1 MLGHSLGGTERTFK
15 SFDNDAA
22 ILEVNVIQPQVAD
35 FGGSHAV
42 LVRHNDHRPFPSALG
57 FCCPEHREDFC
68 WFEVGHRRSRLLAG
82 FWGCWHLV
90 FPKMQQY
97 VQTLSSGWVAN
108 SFICDTAKS
117 GNATQWL

>member
-42 LVRHNDHRPFPSALG
+42 LVRHNDHRPFPSTFG
-57 FCCPEHREDFC
+57 FCHPEHRKDFC
-68 WFEVGHRRSRLLAG
+68 WFKMGHCGSGLPGG
-82 FWGCWHLV
+82 FWSCWHLV
-90 FPKMQQY
+90 FPKMQHY
-97 VQTLSSGWVAN
+97 VQILASICCAN
-108 SFICDTAKS
+108 PCV
-117 GNATQWL
+117 